1 MYRRAAVAIVATALM
16 PVGCAV
22 VDSDASSSPTRQI
35 VLFDGASLGEF
46 EPSGF
51 GGDGEVFVE
60 DGVLI
65 LDQGSPLTG
74 VTWRGAE
81 LPRVDYRLEFTA
93 TRLRGSDFFCGLT
106 FPVGEAHLTLVLGGW
121 GGALCG
127 LSSLDGLDAAENETT
142 TYRSFV
148 NGRAYRVLLEVRSD
162 RIEARIDGETVAT
175 VDPRGRRLGLR
186 PEVER
191 SRPLGFASF
200 ATRAGLSGIRLSVW

>member
-1 MYRRAAVAIVATALM
+1 M
-16 PVGCAV
+16 
-22 VDSDASSSPTRQI
+22 
-35 VLFDGASLGEF
+35 LFDGVGFGDF

-51 GGDGEVFVE
+51 GGDGEVFVA
-60 DGVLI
+60 DGMLV

-81 LPRVDYRLEFTA
+81 LPRVDYRLDFTA

-106 FPVGEAHLTLVLGGW
+106 FPVGDSHLTLVLGGW

-142 TYRSFV
+142 TYRSFE
-148 NGRAYRVLLEVRSD
+148 NGRAYRVRLEIRAD
-162 RIEARIDGETVAT
+162 RVEAWLDDESLVA
-175 VDPRGRRLGLR
+175 VDICGRRLGIR
-186 PEVER
+186 PEVDR

-200 ATRAGLSGIRLSVW
+200 ATRAGLSDIRLSVW